1 MPIAVD
7 VAILLPAAAR
17 AVAERLNA
25 GFGHAPDAGF
35 RFDASHH
42 PHVTLSQ
49 HFVRRERLT
58 EVRRLVGGVASR
70 FDPFEVRV
78 TGSRAGR
85 TSQVLTVE
93 TAAPLR
99 ALHEGLMDAL
109 RAEETAGGTEAFRTD
124 GASARAADAAWVAGF
139 RERSSYA
146 RYDPHVTIGI
156 GDRPLSTAPFGF
168 PAEEI
173 ALCRLGRFCTCRDRI
188 ASWKLRAAPG
198 SPPSRA

>member
-1 MPIAVD
+1 MPIAID

-25 GFGHAPDAGF
+25 GFEHAGSAGF

-58 EVRRLVGGVASR
+58 EVRRLVDGVASR
-70 FDPFEVRV
+70 FDPFGVRV
-78 TGSRAGR
+78 TGARAGR

-93 TAAPLR
+93 TSAPLR
-99 ALHEGLMDAL
+99 ELHEALMDAL
-109 RAEETAGGTEAFRTD
+109 RDEETAGGAAAFQTD
-124 GASARAADAAWVAGF
+124 GAPARAADAAWVAGF
-139 RERSSYA
+139 RDRSSYV

-156 GDRPLSTAPFGF
+156 GERPISTAPFGF
-168 PAEEI
+168 PVEEI
-173 ALCRLGRFCTCRDRI
+173 ALCRLGRFCTCRDRL
-188 ASWKLRAAPG
+188 AVWKLQAAPE
-198 SPPSRA
+198 SRYVRT

>member
-17 AVAERLNA
+17 AEAERLNA
-25 GFGHAPDAGF
+25 GFEHAPDAGF

-49 HFVRRERLT
+49 HFVRRERLA
-58 EVRRLVGGVASR
+58 EVRALVGGAAAGFRS
-70 FDPFEVRV
+70 FEVRV
-78 TGSRAGR
+78 TGARAGR

-93 TAAPLR
+93 ASAPLR
-99 ALHEGLMDAL
+99 ALHAGLMDAL
-109 RAEETAGGTEAFRTD
+109 RAEETAGGAEAFQTD
-124 GASARAADAAWVAGF
+124 GAPARVADAAWVAGF
-139 RERSSYA
+139 RERSSHA

-156 GDRPLSTAPFGF
+156 GDRSISTAPFGF
-168 PAEEI
+168 RAEEI
-173 ALCRLGRFCTCRDRI
+173 ALCRLGRFCTCRDRL

>member
-1 MPIAVD
+1 MPVAVD

-25 GFGHAPDAGF
+25 GFEHAPDAGF

-49 HFVRRERLT
+49 HFVRRERLA
-58 EVRRLVGGVASR
+58 EVRALVGGVAAR

-78 TGSRAGR
+78 TGARAGR

-93 TAAPLR
+93 ASAPLQ

-109 RAEETAGGTEAFRTD
+109 RDEETAGGAAAFQTD
-124 GASARAADAAWVAGF
+124 VAPARAADAAWVAGF

-156 GDRPLSTAPFGF
+156 GDRSISTAPFGF
-168 PAEEI
+168 PAEEL
-173 ALCRLGRFCTCRDRI
+173 ALCRLGRFCTCRERL
-188 ASWKLRAAPG
+188 ANWRL
-198 SPPSRA
+198 